1 MNTIWSIRTG
11 IRDFLEAIYRACQSW
26 IEKYPFIK
34 TVYTIFSWLSL
45 IMFVLSLF
53 FVKESRTMVVQY
65 LWSFY
70 VLLQFWFLCRSKT
83 MPWKSI
89 VPFVLAGVFLVVP
102 FTTLTVNALHVLFG
116 GKTSDT
122 WSIAVITPIF
132 EELWKLLPLGIF
144 LLFSRRA
151 SALSLSDYT
160 LIGAA
165 TGVGFQLMEELSRR
179 WLNPGKFGYSYT
191 WLGGETIH
199 WDFFSLF
206 PGHFEESMF
215 PTLMTVGHPVHT
227 AMIALACGIAYR
239 LRSRLT
245 KWVVLFPAIIL
256 LWSILDHAAYNGQHQ
271 LPGWVFRLHDWTGS
285 GYKTQPVFLLMLAA
299 SLFADYWSLNK
310 IRNRLPT
317 LPNEPLLNPF
327 TELWNMIRSLCL
339 DRGKFIYWIGFYR
352 ERREL
357 GFHFLYGN
365 DEAAGRQEPVQDR
378 VKALYQALTGLIV
391 ILLVVGMFAG
401 IGAHTSGGEPAC
413 FACMFDSLQDWWDRL
428 DWYEQGAILL
438 GALALSLLFVG
449 FWPALGIAMTA
460 ASTAGSGHEIAGYI
474 RDPKKLLTPE
484 NALSVAI
491 NIALNRI
498 PFGKVLKW
506 VGSKGHHYVR
516 KILDKLGSRKPD
528 IHVPDKPKPPK
539 NDGPGKHQEDPTK
552 PDDNPKKPDDNPK
565 KPDDNPKKSD
575 DDPKKS
581 DDNPKKSDDNPKKQ
595 DDNPKKSEDDT
606 PNKDKAD
613 EGTEQDKTIGNMV
626 KVKDKTV
633 YTNPAGNKLTWVDQ
647 PPKNI
652 NRDIN
657 HFLNSKD
664 VGKATEA
671 KVADFL
677 RKESEVTG
685 YAQKVL
691 KSTGEAAGDLDVV
704 TKDAIIEVK
713 ASIRSVKV
721 DQLNKFTDPTHDLF
735 FNPENKKVILYID
748 KPLSNLRYEQQAMLE
763 TIKSKGVTIVN
774 SLEKLKEVLK

>member
-11 IRDFLEAIYRACQSW
+11 IRDFLEAIYRTCQAW
-26 IEKYPFIK
+26 IKKYPFIK
-34 TVYTIFSWLSL
+34 TMYTIYSWLSL

-53 FVKESRTMVVQY
+53 FIKESRTMVVQY

-83 MPWKSI
+83 MPWKPI
-89 VPFVLAGVFLVVP
+89 VLFVLAGVFLVVP
-102 FTTLTVNALHVLFG
+102 FTTLSVNALHVLFG

-179 WLNPGKFGYSYT
+179 WQSSGALAEKFGYSYT

-206 PGHFEESMF
+206 PGRFEESLF

-239 LRSRLT
+239 LRRRLT
-245 KWVVLFPAIIL
+245 KWIFLFPVIIL

-271 LPGWVFRLHDWTGS
+271 LPDWVFRVHEWTGS
-285 GYKTQPVFLLMLAA
+285 GYKTQPVFLLMLAV
-299 SLFADYWSLNK
+299 SLLADYWSLNK
-310 IRNRLPT
+310 IRNRLPS
-317 LPNEPLLNPF
+317 LPNEPFLNPF
-327 TELWNMIRSLCL
+327 TELWNMTRSFCQ
-339 DRGKFIYWIGFYR
+339 DRGKFIYWLGFYR
-352 ERREL
+352 DRREL
-357 GFHFLYGN
+357 GFHLLFGN
-365 DEAAGRQEPVQDR
+365 EEAAGRQEPVEVR
-378 VKALYQALTGLIV
+378 VKALCQALTGLAI
-391 ILLVVGMFAG
+391 ILLVAGLFTG

-449 FWPALGIAMTA
+449 FWPAFGIVTTGMGI
-460 ASTAGSGHEIAGYI
+460 AGSGHEIAGYI

-498 PFGKVLKW
+498 PFGKVLTW
-506 VGSKGHHYVR
+506 VGSKGRHYVS

-528 IHVPDKPKPPK
+528 IDVPDKPKPPK
-539 NDGPGKHQEDPTK
+539 NDVESPSEH
-552 PDDNPKKPDDNPK
+552 PDDPKKPDDA
-565 KPDDNPKKSD
+565 
-575 DDPKKS
+575 
-581 DDNPKKSDDNPKKQ
+581 
-595 DDNPKKSEDDT
+595 T

-613 EGTEQDKTIGNMV
+613 EGTPKANKKFSDMSENEQLAV
-626 KVKDKTV
+626 
-633 YTNPAGNKLTWVDQ
+633 
-647 PPKNI
+647 
-652 NRDIN
+652 
-657 HFLNSKD
+657 
-664 VGKATEA
+664 A
-671 KVADFL
+671 KQ
-677 RKESEVTG
+677 
-685 YAQKVL
+685 YAQKAPIEIPESATMKA
-691 KSTGEAAGDLDVV
+691 KSMADG
-704 TKDAIIEVK
+704 
-713 ASIRSVKV
+713 
-721 DQLNKFTDPTHDLF
+721 
-735 FNPENKKVILYID
+735 
-748 KPLSNLRYEQQAMLE
+748 YEQITYKWNDGTYKYEVRWHTRTSGAPADQGNTWVIQR
-763 TIKSKGVTIVN
+763 TIPGSGGKKPQSFFKIGEDEWVQGYKWYEAIAARKAGTATPEQVRI
-774 SLEKLKEVLK
+774 LDLGHWKE

>member
-11 IRDFLEAIYRACQSW
+11 IRDFLEAIYRTCQAW
-26 IEKYPFIK
+26 IKKYPFIK
-34 TVYTIFSWLSL
+34 SMYTIYSWLSL

-83 MPWKSI
+83 MPWKPI
-89 VPFVLAGVFLVVP
+89 VLFVLAGVFLVVP
-102 FTTLTVNALHVLFG
+102 FTTFTVNALHVLFG
-116 GKTSDT
+116 GNTSDT

-179 WLNPGKFGYSYT
+179 WLSSGALEEKFGYSYT

-199 WDFFSLF
+199 WDLFSLF
-206 PGHFEESMF
+206 PGRFEESLF

-239 LRSRLT
+239 LRRRLT
-245 KWVVLFPAIIL
+245 KWFFLFPVIIL

-271 LPGWVFRLHDWTGS
+271 LPGWVFRLHEWTGS

-310 IRNRLPT
+310 IRNRLPS
-317 LPNEPLLNPF
+317 LPNERLLNPF
-327 TELWNMIRSLCL
+327 TELWNMGRSFCL
-339 DRGKFIYWIGFYR
+339 DRGKFIYWLGFYR

-357 GFHFLYGN
+357 GFHMLYGN
-365 DEAAGRQEPVQDR
+365 DEAASRQEPIDAR
-378 VKALYQALTGLIV
+378 VKALCQALTGLAI
-391 ILLVVGMFAG
+391 ILLVAGLFAG

-428 DWYEQGAILL
+428 EWYEQGAILL

-449 FWPALGIAMTA
+449 FWPAFGIVMTGMGI
-460 ASTAGSGHEIAGYI
+460 AGSGHEIAGYI

-498 PFGKVLKW
+498 PFGKVLTW
-506 VGSKGHHYVR
+506 LGSKGRHYVR

-528 IHVPDKPKPPK
+528 IDVPDKPKPPK
-539 NDGPGKHQEDPTK
+539 NDVESPSEHPDDPNK
-552 PDDNPKKPDDNPK
+552 PD
-565 KPDDNPKKSD
+565 
-575 DDPKKS
+575 
-581 DDNPKKSDDNPKKQ
+581 
-595 DDNPKKSEDDT
+595 DDT
-606 PNKDKAD
+606 PNKDKTD
-613 EGTEQDKTIGNMV
+613 EGTSKADLDKIRESAPDYY
-626 KVKDKTV
+626 KDIIDK
-633 YTNPAGNKLTWVDQ
+633 YGDKGKYFERSHDEYESLAKDPAKNFGINAKSKIERQAGLELEARGDLPGPIARDPNPAGAEFIDANGVKWDVKGWYSKFAPKGYTLEKAITDIQESLSKGENVIIDTTKMFPEHIKEVSEAVKKLGLSD
-647 PPKNI
+647 
-652 NRDIN
+652 
-657 HFLNSKD
+657 
-664 VGKATEA
+664 
-671 KVADFL
+671 
-677 RKESEVTG
+677 
-685 YAQKVL
+685 KVL
-691 KSTGEAAGDLDVV
+691 WW
-704 TKDAIIEVK
+704 
-713 ASIRSVKV
+713 
-721 DQLNKFTDPTHDLF
+721 P
-735 FNPENKKVILYID
+735 
-748 KPLSNLRYEQQAMLE
+748 
-763 TIKSKGVTIVN
+763 
-774 SLEKLKEVLK
+774 